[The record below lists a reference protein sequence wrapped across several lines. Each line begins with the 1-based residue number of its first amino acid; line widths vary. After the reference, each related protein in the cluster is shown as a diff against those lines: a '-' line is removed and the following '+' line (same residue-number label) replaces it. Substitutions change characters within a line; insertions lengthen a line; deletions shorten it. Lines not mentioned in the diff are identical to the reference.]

1 MANTDAELEYARDY
15 LPMWAGPLLQ
25 RDIRARLHV
34 NRQVCSFANYV
45 ILRASTAA
53 LNVGINSRLT
63 KGIAA

>member
-1 MANTDAELEYARDY
+1 MANTEAELEYARDY
-15 LPMWAGPLLQ
+15 LPMWAAPLLQ
-25 RDIRARLHV
+25 GDIRVRLQV
-34 NRQVCSFANYV
+34 NKQVCSLNYV